1 MAGHIPVDVVLGSKP
16 GSLIRLTSPLCGS
29 ARGCGES
36 ARFSSMW
43 EHVQREFTP
52 RVLKALCELQYN
64 GANFNQRN
72 VLWMSP
78 AFLSSSL

>member
-1 MAGHIPVDVVLGSKP
+1 MSKP
-16 GSLIRLTSPLCGS
+16 GTLISQAHISPLLHS
-29 ARGCGES
+29 TGCGGEGS
-36 ARFSSMW
+36 LFPIMW
-43 EHVQREFTP
+43 EHVEREFTP
-52 RVLKALCELQYN
+52 QVLKALCELQYD